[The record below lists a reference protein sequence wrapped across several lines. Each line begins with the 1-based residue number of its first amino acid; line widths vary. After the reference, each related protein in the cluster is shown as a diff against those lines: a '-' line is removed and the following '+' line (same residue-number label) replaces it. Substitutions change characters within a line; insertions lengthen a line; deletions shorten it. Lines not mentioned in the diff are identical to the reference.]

1 MFEPSMKWCYSWL
14 VECGHVVWFIQC
26 SWRKNADKLVYP
38 LLVAQTM
45 CFRMLDFCSTR
56 DEWVEHGIEDHKV
69 TFRWALGR
77 HPCCILS
84 YLHQKVD
91 LCWDVRLAGIG
102 LHTGCK
108 DARGYY
114 WRNSLGAERALGVCE
129 EGCHRR
135 GGGLWR
141 YCWWRVFWRVL
152 SGKEKC
158 CKRIEFVL

>member
-14 VECGHVVWFIQC
+14 FECGHVVWFIQC

-91 LCWDVRLAGIG
+91 PCWDVRLAGIG

-114 WRNSLGAERALGVCE
+114 WRNSLGAERRDVCLVWW
-129 EGCHRR
+129 EGTKIFVR
-135 GGGLWR
+135 GS
-141 YCWWRVFWRVL
+141 VL
-152 SGKEKC
+152 
-158 CKRIEFVL
+158 L